1 MKNIKD
7 NYDTNDQYRSFNLT
21 QAQLIIFAKI

>member
-1 MKNIKD
+1 MKYEKII
-7 NYDTNDQYRSFNLT
+7 YDTNDQFRSFNLT